1 MSNPVLAGPRPHR
14 DHETMRRHLH
24 TAVLPTA
31 AALAAAMGVG
41 RFVYTP
47 LLPLMTAQSGL
58 TAHGA
63 GQLATANY
71 VGYLGGAVATAL
83 SPRLAR
89 SGLACRISLVA
100 IVVSMSAMPLTLN
113 LFGWIVLRTA
123 AGLASAVVFVVAVNT
138 LLERLPEK
146 VGWGFGGVGA
156 GIALSALLVLALPAG
171 TSWGAA
177 WWVATGLAA
186 ALAAMGWRV
195 QPTATVTAETGHA
208 PVHRA
213 GTARFVLLFTG
224 YTLEGIGYIIA
235 GTFLVAAVAQYSPG
249 PLGNSVWLAVG
260 LAAIPSAAAWAGLGK
275 RYGQP
280 AMLAVALA
288 LQAAGIGLACQG
300 SGFASMGGAVLF
312 GGTFIGVSVLAV
324 AEGRLLGVRGAVALL
339 TVGYSAGQ
347 IAGPLLVAPL
357 LDGGYRPALVT
368 SALVVSLAALATAA
382 VWILGRQPGIRVPH
396 SQTAGVAGEFVDHG
410 LHGRP
415 DVTGSPHQ

>member
-1 MSNPVLAGPRPHR
+1 MAP
-14 DHETMRRHLH
+14 DDETMPRHLH

-47 LLPLMTAQSGL
+47 ILPLMTAQSGI

-71 VGYLGGAVATAL
+71 VGYLGGAVATTL

-89 SGLACRISLVA
+89 SGLACRVSLVA
-100 IVVSMSAMPLTLN
+100 IVASLAAMPLTLN
-113 LFGWIVLRTA
+113 LFGW
-123 AGLASAVVFVVAVNT
+123 AGLRAVAGFASAVVFVVAVNT
-138 LLERLPEK
+138 LLERLPER

-156 GIALSALLVLALPAG
+156 GIALSAVLVLALPTAG
-171 TSWGAA
+171 WRAA
-177 WWVATGLAA
+177 WWSAA
-186 ALAAMGWRV
+186 ALAAALSAAGWWVRPRQLPV
-195 QPTATVTAETGHA
+195 ATGDGHA

-213 GTARFVLLFTG
+213 GTARFVLLFAG
-224 YTLEGIGYIIA
+224 YTAEGIGYIIA
-235 GTFLVAAVAQYSPG
+235 GTFLVAAVAQHSPG
-249 PLGNSVWLAVG
+249 PLGNSVWLVVG
-260 LAAIPSAAAWAGLGK
+260 LAVIPSAAAWAGLGK

-280 AMLAVALA
+280 AMLTAALA

-300 SGFASMGGAVLF
+300 SGLASLVGALLF

-339 TVGYSAGQ
+339 TVGYSVGQ
-347 IAGPLLVAPL
+347 IAGPLVVAPL

-382 VWILGRQPGIRVPH
+382 VWILGRQPGIRVSH
-396 SQTAGVAGEFVDHG
+396 SQRACITCEFVDDG
-410 LHGRP
+410 SHGRP
-415 DVTGSPHQ
+415 VLTGPPHQ